1 MLLVIGLFLISN
13 GIILIQ
19 RGKQALTEAESCSDP
34 LEIDA
39 LKSVGLRR
47 KRIGIVLIVLSIP
60 FLAITLLAALL
71 PEPESI
77 WP

>member
-1 MLLVIGLFLISN
+1 MLLFIGLFLVSN
-13 GIILIQ
+13 GIILIH
-19 RGKQALTEAESCSDP
+19 RGKQALEEAGSCSDP

-39 LKSVGLRR
+39 LRSVGLRR
-47 KRIGIVLIVLSIP
+47 RRIGIVLIVLSIP
-60 FLAITLLAALL
+60 FLAITLWLALL

>member
-1 MLLVIGLFLISN
+1 MLLLIGLFLVSN

-19 RGKQALTEAESCSDP
+19 RGKQALKESESCSDP

-39 LKSVGLRR
+39 LRSVGLRR
-47 KRIGIVLIVLSIP
+47 RRIGIVLIVLSIP
-60 FLAITLLAALL
+60 FLAIALWVALL